1 MTLDHWQLASESPLY
16 RTHQLHQH
24 TQEQINEALRND
36 KTATRILAKGVPIV
50 AGQLVGIRINLNIWK
65 ARQVAVHTVHQ
76 ATNAAAYRSG
86 SGFYR
91 GAVIGYL
98 PAVLVKDAFFN
109 VSAKLRQE
117 IAAGEV
123 AKQPMAS
130 VDGTYINGE
139 IVDCCEGVE
148 VMFCP
153 KREHLFVDSEGYAVR
168 WAEEATILGHRA
180 YCRGKIAYF
189 TEASAPTKV
198 GDATSLVRFKA
209 SSKNSGDL
217 FD

>member
-1 MTLDHWQLASESPLY
+1 MNDHWQIASESELY

-24 TQEQINEALRND
+24 TQAEIDEALRAD
-36 KTATRILAKGVPIV
+36 KTASRILDKGIQIV

-65 ARQVAVHTVHQ
+65 ARRVAVHTVHH

-91 GAVIGYL
+91 GTVIGYL
-98 PAVLVKDAFFN
+98 PAVLVRDAFFN
-109 VSAKLRQE
+109 VNAKSREE

-123 AKQPMAS
+123 SKHPMAS
-130 VDGTYINGE
+130 IDGTYINGE

-189 TEASAPTKV
+189 TDASAPQKG
-198 GDATSLVRFKA
+198 GDAPSLVRFKKL
-209 SSKNSGDL
+209 SKNGDL

>member
-1 MTLDHWQLASESPLY
+1 MNDYWQLASESPLY

-24 TQEQINEALRND
+24 TQAQIDEALRSD
-36 KTATRILAKGVPIV
+36 KTATRILDKGVQIV

-76 ATNAAAYRSG
+76 ATNAAGYRTG

-91 GAVIGYL
+91 GTVIGYL
-98 PAVLVKDAFFN
+98 PAVLVRDAFFN
-109 VSAKLRQE
+109 VNAKSRQE

-123 AKQPMAS
+123 SKHPMAS
-130 VDGTYINGE
+130 LDGTYINGE

-148 VMFCP
+148 VMFSP
-153 KREHLFVDSEGYAVR
+153 KREHLFVDADGYAVR

-180 YCRGKIAYF
+180 YCRGKMAYF
-189 TEASAPTKV
+189 TDASAPPKG
-198 GDATSLVRFKA
+198 GDAPSRVRFKA
-209 SSKNSGDL
+209 SSKNGGDL